1 MLLDQWQQDLSVAGR
16 GLRRA
21 KGFTAAAVLTLALG
35 ITATTVMFALV
46 QGVLLRPLPVRDQE
60 KLLVAWKE
68 LASSGFGHYP
78 FRAPELEVLRAH
90 SRLLENVAGVD
101 YNGAWPYLAVEND
114 SAAFLQ
120 CVSVTGDFFGTV
132 GVQPIRGRTL
142 DRDDD
147 LDGAENVL
155 VISHGLWQRRYGGAI
170 DVLDRMLTLRERP
183 FRIVG
188 VMPPGFDYPRGS
200 EAWITVAALKSTV
213 TSKDF
218 VPYVDM
224 IARLRY
230 GATIEQAKSELHG
243 LMTRLEPDAP
253 PGATRGLTPV
263 VRSYEDVVVGDV
275 RTAMLVLFGTV
286 GLVLLI
292 ASANVANLLLMRGE
306 ARRLEMAVRAALGA
320 SRGRI
325 ARQVLAESAVLALAA
340 GGVGLGVSWCI
351 LPALMALVPGEMPQG
366 ESVRIDV
373 GVLFFTIAVA
383 FVTAALAGLAPALSA
398 ARTDPILQL
407 RTGGRGSTQ
416 PATRHGR
423 RALVVA
429 QVALAVTVVA
439 AAGLLTRTLL
449 QLQAVDMG
457 LAADRLVLA
466 QLALPPTKYAEPGRQ
481 LQFLDDVVAALE
493 MAPGI
498 DGATPV
504 NTPPFAGTAGW
515 DAPAFTAEGQ
525 GAERAATNSSLNLE
539 SIQPNY
545 FATFGVAFVR
555 GRAFT
560 RDDRQGAPNVV
571 IVSEDV
577 AARTWPGEDA
587 IGKRIRLGGANSRD
601 PWREVVGVAR
611 RTRYRELREPRAT
624 LYLPATQFMF
634 TPDFIV
640 LRTGSPTAAVAA
652 LVRDRV
658 RTVDPAVEVMRI
670 ARFAELLEGPLARPR
685 FNAFLIGVF
694 GVAAWL
700 LAAIGLYALMGAS
713 VRQRYTEIGIRVALG
728 ATASDVRRLV
738 VGDGLRLA
746 GLGAAIGLV
755 GAATASRV
763 VRALLFEVHWLDP
776 TSMVAAAL
784 LLVGASALASY
795 LPARRATR
803 VDPVIMLRAG

>member
-1 MLLDQWQQDLSVAGR
+1 
-16 GLRRA
+16 
-21 KGFTAAAVLTLALG
+21 
-35 ITATTVMFALV
+35 
-46 QGVLLRPLPVRDQE
+46 
-60 KLLVAWKE
+60 
-68 LASSGFGHYP
+68 
-78 FRAPELEVLRAH
+78 
-90 SRLLENVAGVD
+90 
-101 YNGAWPYLAVEND
+101 
-114 SAAFLQ
+114 
-120 CVSVTGDFFGTV
+120 
-132 GVQPIRGRTL
+132 
-142 DRDDD
+142 
-147 LDGAENVL
+147 
-155 VISHGLWQRRYGGAI
+155 
-170 DVLDRMLTLRERP
+170 
-183 FRIVG
+183 
-188 VMPPGFDYPRGS
+188 
-200 EAWITVAALKSTV
+200 
-213 TSKDF
+213 
-218 VPYVDM
+218 
-224 IARLRY
+224 
-230 GATIEQAKSELHG
+230 
-243 LMTRLEPDAP
+243 
-253 PGATRGLTPV
+253 
-263 VRSYEDVVVGDV
+263 
-275 RTAMLVLFGTV
+275 
-286 GLVLLI
+286 
-292 ASANVANLLLMRGE
+292 
-306 ARRLEMAVRAALGA
+306 
-320 SRGRI
+320 
-325 ARQVLAESAVLALAA
+325 
-340 GGVGLGVSWCI
+340 
-351 LPALMALVPGEMPQG
+351 
-366 ESVRIDV
+366 
-373 GVLFFTIAVA
+373 
-383 FVTAALAGLAPALSA
+383 
-398 ARTDPILQL
+398 
-407 RTGGRGSTQ
+407 
-416 PATRHGR
+416 
-423 RALVVA
+423 
-429 QVALAVTVVA
+429 VTVVA

-545 FATFGVAFVR
+545 FATFGVALVR

-624 LYLPATQFMF
+624 LYMPATQFMF

-700 LAAIGLYALMGAS
+700 LAAIGLYAMMGAS

-728 ATASDVRRLV
+728 ATASAVRGLV
-738 VGDGLRLA
+738 VGEGLRLA

-755 GAATASRV
+755 GAAIASRV

-784 LLVGASALASY
+784 LLVGAAALASY

-803 VDPVIMLRAG
+803 VDPVIMLREG

>member
-1 MLLDQWQQDLSVAGR
+1 
-16 GLRRA
+16 
-21 KGFTAAAVLTLALG
+21 
-35 ITATTVMFALV
+35 
-46 QGVLLRPLPVRDQE
+46 
-60 KLLVAWKE
+60 
-68 LASSGFGHYP
+68 
-78 FRAPELEVLRAH
+78 
-90 SRLLENVAGVD
+90 
-101 YNGAWPYLAVEND
+101 
-114 SAAFLQ
+114 
-120 CVSVTGDFFGTV
+120 
-132 GVQPIRGRTL
+132 
-142 DRDDD
+142 
-147 LDGAENVL
+147 
-155 VISHGLWQRRYGGAI
+155 
-170 DVLDRMLTLRERP
+170 
-183 FRIVG
+183 
-188 VMPPGFDYPRGS
+188 
-200 EAWITVAALKSTV
+200 
-213 TSKDF
+213 
-218 VPYVDM
+218 
-224 IARLRY
+224 
-230 GATIEQAKSELHG
+230 
-243 LMTRLEPDAP
+243 
-253 PGATRGLTPV
+253 
-263 VRSYEDVVVGDV
+263 
-275 RTAMLVLFGTV
+275 
-286 GLVLLI
+286 
-292 ASANVANLLLMRGE
+292 
-306 ARRLEMAVRAALGA
+306 MAVRAALGA

-325 ARQVLAESAVLALAA
+325 ARQMLAESAVLALAA
-340 GGVGLGVSWCI
+340 GGVGLGVSWCS

-416 PATRHGR
+416 PATRRGR

-498 DGATPV
+498 EGATPV

-545 FATFGVAFVR
+545 FATLGVALVR

-587 IGKRIRLGGANSRD
+587 IGKRIRLGDANSRD

-624 LYLPATQFMF
+624 LYLPATQFTF

-658 RTVDPAVEVMRI
+658 RMVDPAVQVMRV

-685 FNAFLIGVF
+685 FNAFLIGLF
-694 GVAAWL
+694 GVAAWM
-700 LAAIGLYALMGAS
+700 LAAIGLYAVMGAS
-713 VRQRYTEIGIRVALG
+713 VRQRHTEIGVRVALG

-738 VGDGLRLA
+738 VGEGLRLA
-746 GLGAAIGLV
+746 GLGAAIGLG
-755 GAATASRV
+755 GAVAGARV
-763 VRALLFEVHWLDP
+763 LRGLLFGVHPIDA
-776 TSMVAAAL
+776 TSLLSAVV
-784 LLVGASALASY
+784 LLVSALMLACA
-795 LPARRATR
+795 LPAWRATR
-803 VDPVIMLRAG
+803 VDPAVALRTT